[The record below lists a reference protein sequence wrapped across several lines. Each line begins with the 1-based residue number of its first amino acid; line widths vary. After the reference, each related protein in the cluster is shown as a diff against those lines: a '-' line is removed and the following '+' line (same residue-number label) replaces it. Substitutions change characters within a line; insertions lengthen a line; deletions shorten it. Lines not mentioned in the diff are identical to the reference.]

1 MPSDRADQGA
11 PGRDEAMSGPN
22 TGSGHD
28 HAEMVRRMREKWLWT
43 NFTVIALGV
52 WLASSPR
59 TFGYHSPAMT

>member
-1 MPSDRADQGA
+1 
-11 PGRDEAMSGPN
+11 MSGPN